1 MRWQSKM
8 GIPRGRGSFV
18 EAKGDSPEVEKVDR
32 GKKEVSRDW
41 EDHGLANNHVAHR
54 CGDEGLGTELEEE
67 ASLIF

>member
-1 MRWQSKM
+1 M
-8 GIPRGRGSFV
+8 